1 MTENQQ
7 PYVIVEK
14 HGSGLAGF
22 VLGAAVGAV
31 TALLLAPKSGRET
44 QADLREGARR
54 LREGAEER
62 YGDLRGSVER
72 GYDRARGEIE
82 DRVETVRESV
92 RDRRDRAEEALKAGK
107 EAASRARSDLE
118 ARVAESK
125 AAYRAA
131 LEERDDA
138 GEDGG
143 SGEETEAAE
152 EEAAEVEPEGAGA

>member
-7 PYVIVEK
+7 PYVIIEK

-44 QADLREGARR
+44 QEDLREGARR
-54 LREGAEER
+54 LRDGAEER
-62 YGDLRGSVER
+62 YGELRGSVER
-72 GYDRARGEIE
+72 SYDRAREEIE
-82 DRVETVRESV
+82 DRVESVRDTV

-107 EAASRARSDLE
+107 EAATRARSDLE

-131 LEERDDA
+131 LDTREDEAGDA
-138 GEDGG
+138 GSSED
-143 SGEETEAAE
+143 AAE
-152 EEAAEVEPEGAGA
+152 EETVAAEETEGAGA